1 MKIIVITKIKCDP
14 VCSFLCILLFL
25 LLCLFVPSY
34 AGYLVCG
41 VCLCTHKCEC
51 TNMSEI
57 EIEIKRACERDRALL
72 HALTLVCV
80 FCENVCELKYIH

>member
-57 EIEIKRACERDRALL
+57 EIEIKRACEREIERYFTRSHLS
-72 HALTLVCV
+72 VYFVRMCV
-80 FCENVCELKYIH
+80 N